1 MSASV
6 YQLSKGEIKLKFNLV
21 LPTSLLVLLGNSF
34 GLGVAVAQTS
44 QQTPPKTSPAD
55 VEAAKQ
61 KLGSIMAASNMRMT
75 TQAPSNFP
83 VQPYKSNVT
92 QTTFI
97 NSTKGSPVANLSIC
111 TKDSPETVFQWY
123 QQALK
128 AAGWTLRIPSAK
140 LMAKLG
146 SQGQL
151 FMLDAE
157 KEQQGIKLMCIL
169 DKATNGTTVTVGW
182 LKNR

>member
-1 MSASV
+1 M
-6 YQLSKGEIKLKFNLV
+6 KFNLI
-21 LPTSLLVLLGNSF
+21 LPTSLILLTALGPMSGQSLLGGMAS
-34 GLGVAVAQTS
+34 AQAPQKTA
-44 QQTPPKTSPAD
+44 PKTSAKD
-55 VEAAKQ
+55 VEAAKLQ
-61 KLGSIMAASNMRMT
+61 LGTIMAANNMRMT
-75 TQAPSNFP
+75 TQVPSNFP
-83 VQPYKSNVT
+83 VQPYTSNVT

-128 AAGWTLRIPSAK
+128 AAGWSLRIASPK
-140 LMAKLG
+140 LMAKIG

-157 KEQQGIKLMCIL
+157 KEKQGIKLLCIL
-169 DKATNGTTVTVGW
+169 DKATKGTTVTVGW